1 MWPIIAIFEIQDDD
15 GRHLESRFFGHN
27 SWTDCLISAKFC
39 TKKQN
44 GMPTKAT
51 WQKLQIFKIQ
61 DGGRPPF
68 WKSLDNN
75 NNTNNNNNIY
85 NQRSLK

>member
-51 WQKLQIFKIQ
+51 W
-61 DGGRPPF
+61 
-68 WKSLDNN
+68 
-75 NNTNNNNNIY
+75 
-85 NQRSLK
+85 